1 MIVRLARGS
10 VAPVILLAGLLLGGL
25 PSSKSTAADTTP
37 DKAAIE
43 QIVRAYILEHPEV
56 IEEAMALS
64 EKKHA
69 EEAQVQQQQA
79 LTEQAK
85 MIYNSP
91 NQVVLGNP
99 KGDVTLV
106 EFFDYNCGYCKQ
118 ALPDMINLINSDKNL
133 RVVLK
138 EFPILTPGSEEAARI
153 AVAVN
158 KVAPEKYLEFHQK
171 LLGGR
176 GAANKA
182 RALDVVKEIGLDVA
196 KIEAQSEIASV
207 IAPPLRESHQLAES
221 LNLNGTPSYIVG
233 NQIIPGAIGIDRL
246 RAKIAEA
253 RETCK
258 SQPAGTPC

>member
-1 MIVRLARGS
+1 MLCLRPLFVAVPALA
-10 VAPVILLAGLLLGGL
+10 LAGLLMGSVGVSRSVL
-25 PSSKSTAADTTP
+25 AADAAP
-37 DKAAIE
+37 VDKAAIE
-43 QIVRAYILEHPEV
+43 QIVKAYILEHPEV

-64 EKKHA
+64 EKKHQD
-69 EEAQVQQQQA
+69 EAAAQA
-79 LTEQAK
+79 QAAIVSQSA

-118 ALPDMINLINSDKNL
+118 ALPDMVNLINSDKKL

-158 KVAPEKYLEFHQK
+158 LTAPDKYLEFHQK

-182 RALDVVKEIGLDVA
+182 RALEVVKEIGLDPA
-196 KIEAQSEIASV
+196 KIEALSTQNAVITRQSANHISSPIRSASTAHPPISSAIALSP
-207 IAPPLRESHQLAES
+207 APSAS
-221 LNLNGTPSYIVG
+221 T
-233 NQIIPGAIGIDRL
+233 A
-246 RAKIAEA
+246 
-253 RETCK
+253 
-258 SQPAGTPC
+258 

>member
-1 MIVRLARGS
+1 MIPRSLTSRLA
-10 VAPVILLAGLLLGGL
+10 VAALALACLSASPLQA
-25 PSSKSTAADTTP
+25 SAAEAAP
-37 DKAAIE
+37 LDKAAIGE
-43 QIVRAYILEHPEV
+43 IVKAYILEHPEV
-56 IEEAMALS
+56 IEEAMALA

-69 EEAQVQQQQA
+69 EEAQVQQRDAIVAQA
-79 LTEQAK
+79 AT
-85 MIYNSP
+85 IYNSP

-158 KVAPEKYLEFHQK
+158 VSAPEKYLEFHQK

-182 RALDVVKEIGLDVA
+182 RALDVVKEIGLDPA
-196 KIEAQSEIASV
+196 KIEALAARSDV
-207 IAPPLRESHQLAES
+207 IAPPLRESHDLAE
-221 LNLNGTPSYIVG
+221 LLGLNGTPSYIIG
-233 NQIIPGAIGIDRL
+233 NTIIPGAIGIERL
-246 RAKIAEA
+246 KGKIAEA
-253 RETCK
+253 REQCK
-258 SQPAGTPC
+258 AAGAGKPC